1 MMLDMVMSVDDDSM
15 VQMISEIIMSDEGFC
30 ESIVKIEDG
39 RMALEYFEEQSKL
52 PVEKQKIP
60 ELVFLDI
67 NMPIFNGW
75 DFLNKYD
82 QDFKKFH
89 DRTKIIVLTSA
100 VDPETEIKAVEHP
113 LIFKYITKPLEHKHI
128 AELKLDPIFQ
138 IDSHS

>member
-1 MMLDMVMSVDDDSM
+1 MLDMVMSVDDDSM

-30 ESIVKIEDG
+30 DSIVKLEDG
-39 RMALEYFEEQSKL
+39 KMALEYFEEQSKL

-75 DFLNKYD
+75 DFLAQYD
-82 QDFKKFH
+82 KDFKDFH

-100 VDPETEIKAVEHP
+100 IDPETEIKAEKHP
-113 LIFKYITKPLEHKHI
+113 LIFKYITKPLEPKHI
-128 AELKLDPIFQ
+128 SELKQDPLFNT
-138 IDSHS
+138 DSHS